1 MSSNSVFHK
10 LSSLTK
16 ESVVYGFA
24 HVLTRSVTFLLL
36 PYYSHRMTSADYGEL
51 SLYYLF
57 LAIVQTFYIYG
68 LDIAYLRF
76 YNLHDHGKS
85 KAEVNGTVLLA
96 SVSTSLLISAVLALF
111 SVELGRLLI
120 HAPQDAAS
128 VPSNLLICISILFF
142 DTISTFP
149 FLKLRSD
156 NRPLAFSAQK
166 LINVAINLLLNI
178 WLIEGMNMGLRG
190 VLWANLISS
199 IITTLLLL
207 PDLAK
212 DCKFRIDGP
221 LLREMLVFGI
231 PNVPT
236 YLFVMVVELAD
247 RKALEVYRGV
257 SEAGLYS
264 AGYKLGMFM
273 GVVNAAF
280 RFAWQPFFLKHAQ
293 DEQAPRLF
301 AKTMTYYVLA
311 ATSLLVWLTLFVP
324 PLVQTKLPFVGSLIA
339 PAFWAG
345 LSVFPIIL
353 AAHIFDGI
361 YANLMVG
368 IYLKKATRK
377 LPLVTGVAALFT
389 IAANIIFVPTYGMM
403 AAAWITLV
411 AFLIQAIA
419 LFLTVNSIYPI
430 SYEWGRITTLFVVGG
445 IFTAIAALASLTLY
459 WRIALAVIYP
469 LVLLALRFFPEDELR
484 SIRRL
489 VRL

>member
-1 MSSNSVFHK
+1 
-10 LSSLTK
+10 
-16 ESVVYGFA
+16 
-24 HVLTRSVTFLLL
+24 
-36 PYYSHRMTSADYGEL
+36 MTAADYGEL

-76 YNLHDHGKS
+76 YNLTDHGKS

-96 SVSTSLLISAVLALF
+96 SVATSLILSAILALF
-111 SVELGRLLI
+111 SVELGKLLI
-120 HAPQDAAS
+120 HSPQDASS
-128 VPSNLLICISILFF
+128 VSSNVLLCISILFF

-156 NRPLAFSAQK
+156 NRPLVFSAQK
-166 LINVAINLLLNI
+166 LINVGINLGLNV
-178 WLIEGMNMGLRG
+178 WLIEGLNMGLRG

-199 IITTLLLL
+199 IVTTVLLL
-207 PDLAK
+207 PNILK
-212 DCKFRIDGP
+212 LCKFKIDGP

-236 YLFVMVVELAD
+236 YLFVMVVELSD
-247 RKALEVYRGV
+247 RKALELYRGV

-293 DEQAPRLF
+293 DEQAPTLF
-301 AKTMTYYVLA
+301 AKTMTYYVLV
-311 ATSLLVWLTLFVP
+311 ATSLMVWLTLFIP
-324 PLVQTKLPFVGSLIA
+324 PLVRTDLPIVGNLIA

-345 LSVFPIIL
+345 LSVFPLIL

-389 IAANIIFVPTYGMM
+389 IVANIIFVPIYGMM
-403 AAAWITLV
+403 AAAWITLA
-411 AFLIQAIA
+411 AFLIQSVA
-419 LFLTVNSIYPI
+419 LYLTVNRIYPI
-430 SYEWGRITTLFVVGG
+430 SYEWGRIATLFIVGG
-445 IFTAIAALASLTLY
+445 VFTAVAALAPLSLY
-459 WRIALAVIYP
+459 WRIALAVAFP
-469 LVLLALRFFPEDELR
+469 LALFAFRFFPEDELR